1 MRYFVTGGTGFVG
14 CHLVHQLTDR
24 DHDVVALVRSPS
36 KARHLPDGVETVEG
50 DVTDKRSMREGMAGA
65 DGVFHLAAW
74 YRIGSG
80 DSETAER
87 ANVDGTR
94 NVLELVDELGVEKAV
109 YTSSVAVFSDTC
121 GETVDESYR
130 HDGSHLSVYD
140 RTKWRAH
147 YNVAEPMMRDG
158 VPLVVVMPG
167 AVYGTPVSG
176 AGDESDLREMWRRY
190 LRGRL
195 PFVTRETAAC
205 WDYVADCA
213 RAHRLAMQCGEPG
226 KTYIIAG
233 DPRTFV
239 DVFDLAEQITGISA
253 PRSISPRWV
262 RTLARATGRLD
273 RVVTPPKAIHPETLS
288 RISGTTW
295 LADNSKAKTEL
306 GLTHRPLEDGLREY
320 LEWERAR
327 LNSGA

>member
-1 MRYFVTGGTGFVG
+1 MRYFVTGATGFVG
-14 CHLVHQLTDR
+14 RHLAHQLVAH

-36 KARHLPDGVETVEG
+36 KARFLPADVTTVAG

-80 DSETAER
+80 DAVTAER
-87 ANVDGTR
+87 VNVDGTR
-94 NVLELVDELGVEKAV
+94 NVLELVDELGIEKAV

-121 GETVDESYR
+121 GELVDESYR
-130 HDGSHLSVYD
+130 YDGAHLSVYD

-147 YNVAEPMMRDG
+147 YDVAEPMMRDG

-167 AVYGTPVSG
+167 AVYGAPVSG
-176 AGDESDLREMWRRY
+176 PGDTSDLREMWRRY

-195 PFVTRETAAC
+195 PVLTRETAAC
-205 WDYVADCA
+205 WDHVADCA
-213 RAHRLAMQCGEPG
+213 RAHRLAMQRGDPGE
-226 KTYIIAG
+226 TYIIAG
-233 DPRTFV
+233 EPRTFV
-239 DVFDLAEQITGISA
+239 DVFDLAERLTGRSA

-262 RTLARATGRLD
+262 RTLARATARLD

-295 LADNSKAKTEL
+295 LADNSKAKAEL
-306 GLTHRPLEDGLREY
+306 GLTHRPLEEGLREY
-320 LEWERAR
+320 LEWERTQ
-327 LNSGA
+327 LDSHP